1 MAKGNKY
8 LQALGIAQWQPRHLQ
23 VVPQNSATAD
33 SWNLLQQKIAQ
44 CSQCALHQG
53 RTQTVFGTGNPHAE
67 IMFIGEAPGF
77 HEDQQGKPFVGKA
90 GQLLTAMLQAINLA
104 REDVFIANVLKC
116 RPPNNRDPL
125 PEEVKTCTPYLEQ
138 QIAHVQPKLLVA
150 LGRVSA
156 HYLLQTKQSLE
167 SMRNKIHTF
176 GENKT
181 PLIVTYHPA
190 YLLRNPADKKKSYQD
205 LLFISRTLGIHFVP
219 GTK

>member
-1 MAKGNKY
+1 MSGHDKH
-8 LQALGIAQWQPRHLQ
+8 LQALGIIHWQPKYLRI
-23 VVPQNSATAD
+23 VEEVENTE
-33 SWNLLQQKIAQ
+33 SWDILQQQIAQ
-44 CSQCALHQG
+44 CTNCALHQG
-53 RTQTVFGTGNPHAE
+53 RTQTVFGTGNPNAD

-77 HEDQQGKPFVGKA
+77 HEDQQGKPFVGRA
-90 GQLLTAMLQAINLA
+90 GQLLTAMLKAINIE

-125 PEEVKTCTPYLEQ
+125 PEEVIACTAYLER

-150 LGRVSA
+150 LGRISA

-167 SMRNKIHTF
+167 SMRNKVHHF
-176 GENKT
+176 GENNT

-205 LLFISRTLGIHFVP
+205 LLFLH
-219 GTK
+219 KWLMQE